1 MFNLYISFICFLYAL
16 PDCEICQPELLLAT
30 YFMYT
35 VRTVVVRV
43 QTTLKY
49 VRLTIFPV
57 YLSEDLAN
65 FVNISIVTEKF
76 NVLQS
81 EAEYS
86 KGEKKIRQSW
96 DLEID
101 WIVKNM
107 TNQNEAGLLEATEW
121 KVKSVV
127 FV

>member
-1 MFNLYISFICFLYAL
+1 MFNLYLSFICFLYAL

-49 VRLTIFPV
+49 VRLTIFPIF
-57 YLSEDLAN
+57 LSEELAN

-76 NVLQS
+76 DVLQS

-86 KGEKKIRQSW
+86 KGEKKKKLGQS
-96 DLEID
+96 
-101 WIVKNM
+101 
-107 TNQNEAGLLEATEW
+107 
-121 KVKSVV
+121 
-127 FV
+127 